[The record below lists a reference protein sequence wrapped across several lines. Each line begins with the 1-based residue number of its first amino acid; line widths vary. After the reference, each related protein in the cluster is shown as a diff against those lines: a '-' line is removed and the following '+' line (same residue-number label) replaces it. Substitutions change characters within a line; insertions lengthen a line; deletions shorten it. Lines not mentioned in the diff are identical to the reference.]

1 VCKTVQMK
9 KGAFLLFLAAWA
21 LFLTSCEDGG
31 ISKGDKNFISSGLQT
46 VYVDTFAVTSSTILI
61 DSLPTSGN
69 GVLLIG
75 NYQDSFLGKVS
86 ASTYFQIGY
95 QTAFVP
101 DQNSTFD
108 SIGLILPYSKYSYGD
123 TTTSQT
129 INVHQMT
136 SLPRLRTPPA
146 YRTDDNVS
154 YFVAASQAALYNASS
169 VSYNPTPIAS
179 VNVKFF
185 PHRDSLYIPFP
196 KAFGQN
202 WFNIAQTDA
211 AQSKT
216 GYFANPNSFLTE
228 LFNGIHITSD
238 GTSNASVAGFK
249 TTKAKVRIY
258 YKKLFNDELKQTHFD
273 LPLGSTAFQF
283 NSIKGDRS
291 GTVLSALGRRQSI
304 SSLATG
310 NSTFIQSGTG
320 LATKIEFPTLKE
332 FFTNKNYIL
341 IDAALEITPIQNTY
355 PTSTKAPGTLAI
367 YLTDNSNVV
376 LNKAAAFDRSGF
388 LSANIVYDYEYGIKT
403 KYSFP
408 LINFLSVELKSTS
421 KTITPLV
428 IAAPPPLTLTE
439 VNRVVLYDQIANTQN
454 RIKLKIY
461 YSYVPNQ

>member
-1 VCKTVQMK
+1 MK
-9 KGAFLLFLAAWA
+9 KKVFLLFLAAWA
-21 LFLTSCEDGG
+21 LLLASCEDGG
-31 ISKGDKNFISSGLQT
+31 ISKGDKNFLDGGLQT
-46 VYVDTFAVTSSTILI
+46 VYVDTFSVTSSTILI

-95 QTAFVP
+95 QSAFAP

-123 TTTSQT
+123 STKSQT
-129 INVHQMT
+129 ISVHQMT
-136 SLPRLRTPPA
+136 SLPRLRTPPPF
-146 YRTDDNVS
+146 RTDENVS
-154 YFVAASQAALYNASS
+154 YFVAASQASLYNASS
-169 VSYNPTPIAS
+169 VSFNPTPITS
-179 VNVKFF
+179 VNIKFF

-211 AQSKT
+211 AQSKS
-216 GYFANPNSFLTE
+216 GYFTNSSTFLTE
-228 LFNGIHITSD
+228 FFNGIHVTSD
-238 GTSNASVAGFK
+238 GSSNASIAGFR

-258 YKKLFNDELKQTHFD
+258 YKKLFNDELKQTYFD

-283 NSIKGDRS
+283 NSIIGDRS
-291 GTVLSALGRRQSI
+291 GTVLSTLGRRQSI

-310 NSTFIQSGTG
+310 NSTFIQSGIG
-320 LATKIEFPTLKE
+320 LATKIEFPSLKA

-341 IDAALEITPIQNTY
+341 VDAALEITPIQNTY

-367 YLTDNSNVV
+367 YLADNSNVV

-408 LINFLSVELKSTS
+408 LINFLLAELKSTS
-421 KTITPLV
+421 TTITPLA
-428 IAAPPPLTLTE
+428 IAAPPPLALTE
-439 VNRVVLYDQIANTQN
+439 VNRVVLYNQTASPQN

>member
-1 VCKTVQMK
+1 MEK
-9 KGAFLLFLAAWA
+9 KIFLLFLSAWVV
-21 LFLTSCEDGG
+21 LLISCEDAGF
-31 ISKGDKNFISSGLQT
+31 SKGDKNFLKTGLQT
-46 VYVDTFAVTSSTILI
+46 VYVDTFAVTTSTILI

-75 NYQDSFLGKVS
+75 NYHDPFLGKVS

-95 QTAFVP
+95 QTAFLP

-123 TTTSQT
+123 STKSQT
-129 INVHQMT
+129 ISVHQMT
-136 SLPRLRTPPA
+136 SLPTLRRPPI
-146 YRTDDNVS
+146 YRTDENIS
-154 YFVAASQAALYNASS
+154 YFVAASRASLYNASS
-169 VSYNPTPIAS
+169 VSFNPTPITS

-202 WFNIAQTDA
+202 WFNIAQSDVA
-211 AQSKT
+211 ALKT
-216 GYFANPNSFLTE
+216 NGYFSNPNSFLIE

-238 GTSNASVAGFK
+238 GTSNASIAGFK

-258 YKKLFNDELKQTHFD
+258 YRKLLGDKQVYFD
-273 LPLGSTAFQF
+273 LPLGSADFQF
-283 NSIKGDRS
+283 NSIKGDRT
-291 GTVLSALGRRQSI
+291 GTMLSTLGRRQSI
-304 SSLATG
+304 PSSATG
-310 NSTFIQSGTG
+310 NASFIQSGIG
-320 LATKIEFPTLKE
+320 LATKIEFPTLKG
-332 FFTNKNYIL
+332 FFTNKNYTI
-341 IDAALEITPIQNTY
+341 IDAALEITPVLNTY
-355 PTSTKAPGTLAI
+355 PTSLKAPSILAI

-408 LINFLSVELKSTS
+408 LINFLSSELKSTS
-421 KTITPLV
+421 NIITPLV
-428 IAAPPPLTLTE
+428 IAAPPPFALTE
-439 VNRVVLYDQIANTQN
+439 TNRVILHNQTTFPQN